1 MRRVSKRALLL
12 ALLGTLP
19 AIASDR
25 VGDIEF
31 FGYKGFDVAKIRE
44 LLPIHEGDEYSD
56 RTKEVVSQAVKGMIG
71 KATTDVAVICCD
83 EKGNRLVFIGLPG
96 SSFKSLVYN
105 LEPQG
110 KDRLPADIIRLYS
123 RLDHA
128 LEAAV
133 RKGGQAAEEDDSKG
147 YALIKDA
154 GTRSL
159 QLDVRRWAIKHE
171 QEILRVLKFSSSVQH
186 RRVAGDALGYTL
198 QSLHQILALVLAS
211 RDPDDEVRNNA
222 TRSLGVLVRSNA
234 GLASDIPPDTFVE
247 MLRSGT
253 WSDRNKGTSMLEQLT
268 ATRNADLLV
277 KIRSVAL
284 DSLIEMASW
293 RRPSHAYFARMVLGR
308 VAGLPEDH
316 LKRLAWNGPV
326 EAIIQAASGH

>member
-1 MRRVSKRALLL
+1 MRFVSRRALLL
-12 ALLGTLP
+12 ALLGTMP

-25 VGDIEF
+25 IGDIEF
-31 FGYKGFDVAKIRE
+31 FGYKGLDVAKIRE
-44 LLPIHEGDEYSD
+44 LLPVHEGDKYSD
-56 RTKEVVSQAVKGMIG
+56 QTKNVVRQAVKGMIG
-71 KATTDVAVICCD
+71 KDTTDVAVICCD

-96 SSFKSLVYN
+96 STFKSFVYN

-110 KDRLPADIIRLYS
+110 KDRLPAGIMNLYS

-133 RKGGQAAEEDDSKG
+133 RKGGQAAEEDNSRG

-171 QEILRVLKFSSSVQH
+171 LEILCVLKFSSSVQH
-186 RRVAGDALGYTL
+186 RRVASDALGYAL
-198 QSLHQILALVLAS
+198 QSPHQILALVLAS
-211 RDPDDEVRNNA
+211 RDPDNEVRNNA
-222 TRSLGVLVRSNA
+222 TRSLSVLVRSNA
-234 GLASDIPPDTFVE
+234 GLAADIPPDAFVE

-253 WSDRNKGTSMLEQLT
+253 WTDRNKGTSLIEQLT
-268 ATRNADLLV
+268 ATRNADLLA
-277 KIRSVAL
+277 KIRSVAV

-308 VAGLPEDH
+308 VAGLPDDN

-326 EAIIQAASGH
+326 EAIIEAASVR